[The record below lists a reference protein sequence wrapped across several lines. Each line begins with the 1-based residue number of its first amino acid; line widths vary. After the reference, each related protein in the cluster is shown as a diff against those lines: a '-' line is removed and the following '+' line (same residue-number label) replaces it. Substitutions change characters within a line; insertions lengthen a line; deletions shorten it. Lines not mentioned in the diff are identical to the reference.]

1 MVKNLAAMQETGF
14 NHWDGKIPQ
23 RMEWQ
28 PTPAFLP
35 GEFHRQR
42 SLARLSP
49 WGPKESDTTD
59 HARSHW
65 ASASAIPLACDGLL
79 PSCPA
84 VSFTSYPGFSL
95 FLPPGCLP

>member
-1 MVKNLAAMQETGF
+1 MQEVQVQFLGQEDSLKEEMAT
-14 NHWDGKIPQ
+14 HSSILAWRIPQ
-23 RMEWQ
+23 TEE
-28 PTPAFLP
+28 PC
-35 GEFHRQR
+35 
-42 SLARLSP
+42 RLSP

-65 ASASAIPLACDGLL
+65 TSASAIPLACDGLL